1 LHTES
6 SFWLYLC
13 SQIEQHTGSSL
24 HQITSPNSIE
34 ANLEQVRRRIAQ
46 ACQRAGRSPEEVTI
60 VAVTKGVTTTAIQA
74 AFQASVRHFGE
85 SRVQEAQAKR
95 EQLLGLEPRPTWHL
109 LGHLQTN
116 KIGAALRLFDI
127 IHSVDSI
134 RLAEAISQHVQG
146 KIPILLEVN
155 IAGEATKGG
164 FLPNQLEIVFQEI
177 GRLPGLEVKGLMTV
191 APQSDSAEAV
201 RPSFREMR
209 RLAEA
214 LGLAEL
220 SMGMSDDFEVAVEEG
235 ATMVR
240 LGRIIF
246 GQRQ

>member
-1 LHTES
+1 ML
-6 SFWLYLC
+6 
-13 SQIEQHTGSSL
+13 SQIT
-24 HQITSPNSIE
+24 TPNSIN
-34 ANLEQVRRRIAQ
+34 ANLEGVHLRIAQ

-60 VAVTKGVTTTAIQA
+60 VAVTKGVSPTAIQA
-74 AFQASVRHFGE
+74 AFRAGIRHFGE

-95 EQLLGLEPRPTWHL
+95 EQLLGLEPRPVWHFV
-109 LGHLQTN
+109 GHLQTN
-116 KIGAALRLFDI
+116 KVGAALRLFDI
-127 IHSVDSI
+127 IHSVDSL
-134 RLAEAISQHVQG
+134 RLAETISQRVQG

-164 FLPNQLEIVFQEI
+164 LLPNQLEAAFQEI
-177 GRLPGLEVKGLMTV
+177 RRLPGLEVKGLMTV
-191 APQSDSAEAV
+191 APQAASPEEV
-201 RPSFREMR
+201 RSSFREMR

-214 LGLAEL
+214 LRLAEL

-240 LGRIIF
+240 LGRVIF